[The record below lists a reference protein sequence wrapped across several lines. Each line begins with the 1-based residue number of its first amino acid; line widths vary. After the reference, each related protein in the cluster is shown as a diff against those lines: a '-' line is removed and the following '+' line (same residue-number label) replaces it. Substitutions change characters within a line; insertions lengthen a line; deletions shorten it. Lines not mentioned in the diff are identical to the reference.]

1 MFMVVLIYICA
12 CATIKKQAWLWDVGD
27 LLANGWCVG
36 LQSQRSQFKAGLLG
50 VTGLKYYGYPCGGLA
65 SHPGGVVYF

>member
-12 CATIKKQAWLWDVGD
+12 CATIKKQARLWDVGD

-36 LQSQRSQFKAGLLG
+36 LQSQRSRFKAG
-50 VTGLKYYGYPCGGLA
+50 
-65 SHPGGVVYF
+65 PGQCIVF